1 MSLIVPVV
9 EMIKDLMKR
18 NKERNC
24 KYGRLTTVR
33 VEPQ

>member
-1 MSLIVPVV
+1 MSLIVSIV
-9 EMIKDLMKR
+9 EMTKDLMKR
-18 NKERNC
+18 KKERNC